1 MSLGSSS
8 KMGLSLLTSVCGMSS
23 MGPQVDKP
31 LQMTLQLIM
40 VEAGSRV
47 RSKGVLFTMIDNE
60 SSELEEEQKSAG
72 QGHILADATTTVL

>member
-1 MSLGSSS
+1 
-8 KMGLSLLTSVCGMSS
+8 
-23 MGPQVDKP
+23 
-31 LQMTLQLIM
+31 M
-40 VEAGSRV
+40 VETGSRV